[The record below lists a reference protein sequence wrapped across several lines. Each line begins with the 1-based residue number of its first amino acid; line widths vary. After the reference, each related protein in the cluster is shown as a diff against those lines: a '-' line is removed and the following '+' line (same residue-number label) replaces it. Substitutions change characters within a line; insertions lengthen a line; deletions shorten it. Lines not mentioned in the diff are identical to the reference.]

1 MSFSVQLLVVVAVLL
16 FLFSFELKSLVM
28 SFRFPQSF
36 PHLKRLANQKLP
48 PGGGGQHRWLTV
60 TPGRATALRGISRTI
75 EVGASVLLK
84 SSGSGVVSELSK
96 YGWCTVKL
104 DGAEV
109 EVSQDILHSLKT
121 LAELIHTTIFVD

>member
-1 MSFSVQLLVVVAVLL
+1 MSFSVQLLVVVAALL
-16 FLFSFELKSLVM
+16 FLFTFELKSRVM

-48 PGGGGQHRWLTV
+48 LGGGGHHRWLTV
-60 TPGRATALRGISRTI
+60 IPGRATALRAISRTI
-75 EVGASVLLK
+75 EVGASVSLK
-84 SSGSGVVSELSK
+84 SGGSGVVSELSK

-109 EVSQDILHSLKT
+109 EVSQDILH
-121 LAELIHTTIFVD
+121 